1 MLMLRKC
8 PAGVYLMTLRKPN
21 LQDPNASTLAAKGKV
36 LLVLGWYLRE
46 GHVQANA
53 SLQIRF
59 IQSPHWIV
67 TLTSLV
73 SRSGASAGEA
83 YDSIA
88 R

>member
-53 SLQIRF
+53 SLQISLYT
-59 IQSPHWIV
+59 IA
-67 TLTSLV
+67 TLDRDLDFPCEPL
-73 SRSGASAGEA
+73 RG
-83 YDSIA
+83 
-88 R
+88 